1 MINTNVI
8 RAWKNEADRHGR
20 SGAETVVHFTRRALG
35 ILLLLLTGIH
45 GVSAQSLE
53 DFGYNRI
60 QTTGSRPLL
69 IILTEFSGYSSLREN
84 AAGYFDYLVFRTF
97 APASDPSIN
106 AYYIENSNG
115 RFFWERAGVGVVGP

>member
-1 MINTNVI
+1 MTSRNVI
-8 RAWKNEADRHGR
+8 RAGKDEAYRHTL
-20 SGAETVVHFTRRALG
+20 SGAEGIVHLTWRALG

-69 IILTEFSGYSSLREN
+69 IILTEFAGYPALREN

-97 APASDPSIN
+97 APASDPSVN

-115 RFFWERAGVGVVGP
+115 RFFWERAG